1 MDSILHRFYQ
11 SPILRNMKKINLS
24 IIAICFLIVT
34 LGCSKN
40 KKNPDEFFGFS
51 EFQKVTGNKFAVDEN
66 INKAFELL
74 IVGEL
79 LVVSIPND
87 QYQFTILDLN
97 EEKKVG
103 EFGKFG
109 DGPCDLSFPTG
120 LHLMQLIGKGDP
132 IVGVNNRDK
141 FTYQEFN
148 LSAVIAGNNRSDT
161 CINTTSTFNPNYH
174 KLIKVQDS
182 LFVGTGSFEKRFAV
196 SRTGETE
203 PMEIYGEYPF
213 SQDLAAFN
221 HHILSIA
228 YQGDILM
235 RPSGGKFVSTSRS
248 SFNFDIVRIGNNGSL
263 ELENATRFW
272 PPSFG
277 GNSGSFISTGYF
289 HSSMESDNKYGC
301 LSTSVSDNFIYILY
315 SGKTMKENAMYSN
328 TVLVYDW
335 DGNPIKVL
343 ELDQQLNLISVSQN
357 DDYLIGS
364 VDDGEANLYKFN
376 LNQ

>member
-1 MDSILHRFYQ
+1 
-11 SPILRNMKKINLS
+11 MKKINLS

-40 KKNPDEFFGFS
+40 NKNPEEFFGFK
-51 EFQKVTGNKFAVDEN
+51 EYQTVTGNRLAVSDN
-66 INKAFELL
+66 IQKAYELLVVGELL
-74 IVGEL
+74 IV
-79 LVVSIPND
+79 SNPNF
-87 QYQFTILDLN
+87 QYHFTIIDLN
-97 EEKKVG
+97 EEKKVA
-103 EFGKFG
+103 EFGKMG
-109 DGPCDLSFPTG
+109 YGPCELSFPASLQLTG
-120 LHLMQLIGKGDP
+120 NGSNV
-132 IVGVNNRDK
+132 VGVNNRNK
-141 FTYQEFN
+141 FSYQEFN
-148 LSAVIAGNNRSDT
+148 LSSVLSQNNKLDT
-161 CINTTSTFNPNYH
+161 CINTTSNFNLNYH

-196 SRTGETE
+196 SKTDEKLPSE
-203 PMEIYGEYPF
+203 FFGEYPF
-213 SQDLAAFN
+213 SKDLAAFN

-248 SFNFDIVRIGNNGSL
+248 SFNFDIVRIGLNGSL

-277 GNSGSFISTGYF
+277 GNSGSLISTGYF
-289 HSSMESDNKYGC
+289 ISTMESDNKYGC

-328 TVLVYDW
+328 TILVYDW
-335 DGNPIKVL
+335 NGNPIKVL

-364 VDDGEANLYKFN
+364 VDDGEANLYKYK
-376 LNQ
+376 LK

>member
-11 SPILRNMKKINLS
+11 FPIFENMRKINLS
-24 IIAICFLIVT
+24 LVFISFLLVA
-34 LGCSKN
+34 LGCSK
-40 KKNPDEFFGFS
+40 KKNTKEFFGFS
-51 EFQKVTGNKFAVDEN
+51 EFQTVTGNRFAVDEN
-66 INKAFELL
+66 INKAYELL

-79 LVVSIPND
+79 LIVSDPNY
-87 QYQFTILDLN
+87 QYHFTIIDLH

-103 EFGKFG
+103 EFGKMG
-109 DGPCDLSFPTG
+109 YGPCELSFSAG
-120 LHLMQLIGKGDP
+120 LQLIGKGDP

-141 FTYQEFN
+141 FSYQVYN
-148 LSAVIAGNNRSDT
+148 LSDVLSGNNRLDT
-161 CINTTSTFNPNYH
+161 CINTTSTFNTNYH

-203 PMEIYGEYPF
+203 PREFYGEYPF

-221 HHILSIA
+221 HHILAIA
-228 YQGDILM
+228 YRGDILM
-235 RPSGGKFVSTSRS
+235 RPSGGKFVSTSIS
-248 SFNFDIVRIGNNGSL
+248 SFNFDIVRIGHNGSL

-277 GNSGSFISTGYF
+277 GNSGSFISSGYLI
-289 HSSMESDNKYGC
+289 STMESDNKYGC

-315 SGKTMKENAMYSN
+315 SGKTMKENAMYSK

-335 DGNPIKVL
+335 EGNPIKVL
-343 ELDQQLNLISVSQN
+343 ELDQELNLISVSQN
-357 DDYLIGS
+357 DEYLVGY
-364 VDDGEANLYKFN
+364 VDDGQANLYKYK
-376 LNQ
+376 LK